1 MNEKRRLSTV
11 IFLLFMLIPNM
22 YNLSYLNGTNQKVL
36 IQEHLH
42 SFGNKKEKWGCL
54 FEIREP
60 AVSVILRMVT
70 ETCLFISSFG
80 LGSFCIKIFP
90 VENLFW
96 LRLPHFNPKRNHST
110 VATVYVHF
118 AKKGQKSDLSDLSK
132 NLIFLNTISWCIK
145 SALER
150 IYFRK

>member
-22 YNLSYLNGTNQKVL
+22 YNLSYLDGTNQKVL

-80 LGSFCIKIFP
+80 LRSFCIKIFP
-90 VENLFW
+90 VENLKMAQSNNYFDFDCPISIPKGITQPQ
-96 LRLPHFNPKRNHST
+96 LLFTFILPKGVKSQICQQ
-110 VATVYVHF
+110 
-118 AKKGQKSDLSDLSK
+118 KKKHL
-132 NLIFLNTISWCIK
+132 F
-145 SALER
+145 
-150 IYFRK
+150 